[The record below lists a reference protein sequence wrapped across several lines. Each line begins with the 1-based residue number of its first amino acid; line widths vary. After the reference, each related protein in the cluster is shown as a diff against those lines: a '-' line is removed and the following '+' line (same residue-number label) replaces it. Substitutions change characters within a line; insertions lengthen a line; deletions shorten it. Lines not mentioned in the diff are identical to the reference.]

1 MLAILIISH
10 SDKIAEGTKEV
21 AEQMMQA
28 EIEIRAVGGTADG
41 DIGTDTDRIEAAVKD
56 LLSEEGIIVL
66 TDLGSAVMSFDLV
79 YDFLDDQE
87 KAKVKLANAPLVE
100 GAVLGAIEASLGKDM
115 EAVLATIENIDILK
129 KNG

>member
-28 EIEIRAVGGTADG
+28 QIEIRAVGGTAAG

-100 GAVLGAIEASLGKDM
+100 GAVLAAIEASLGKDM

>member
-41 DIGTDTDRIEAAVKD
+41 NIGTDTDRIEAAVKD